1 MKKLDKR
8 INELNQ
14 TLKKRQNEYEVIKDN
29 FYKLEKEIVIC
40 NSFFIKRFLKGV
52 MRNISKLI
60 DLEYYVNILK
70 KERNYNSS
78 QVHKEVIEKK
88 IKNIEVELKYLL
100 EQKAK
105 RKEYILSDVI
115 YSEEL
120 RAEVINLNKQCEL
133 DKRKI
138 TISEHGL
145 LRYLERV
152 KGIDIEAIKKEM
164 IPEELLELSDHEIKD
179 LNYEKI
185 GLKYVVKGNK
195 IITVINKRK
204 TKKKYEIVPIER
216 IVSILEF
223 INKKS

>member
-60 DLEYYVNILK
+60 DFEYYVNILK
-70 KERNYNSS
+70 KKEIIIL
-78 QVHKEVIEKK
+78 HKLIKKLSK

-100 EQKAK
+100 EQKVK
-105 RKEYILSDVI
+105 RKEYILSNII

-120 RAEVINLNKQCEL
+120 RAEVINLNRQCEL

-138 TISEHGL
+138 MILEHGL

-152 KGIDIEAIKKEM
+152 KGIDIEKKRWFQR
-164 IPEELLELSDHEIKD
+164 
-179 LNYEKI
+179 N
-185 GLKYVVKGNK
+185 
-195 IITVINKRK
+195 
-204 TKKKYEIVPIER
+204 
-216 IVSILEF
+216 
-223 INKKS
+223 

>member
-14 TLKKRQNEYEVIKDN
+14 TLKKRQNEYEVIKEN

-40 NSFFIKRFLKGV
+40 NSFFIKKLLKIIV
-52 MRNISKLI
+52 RNISKLI

-70 KERNYNSS
+70 KEKNYSSS

-88 IKNIEVELKYLL
+88 MRTIEIELKYLL

-105 RKEYILSDVI
+105 RKEYILSDVV

-120 RAEVINLNKQCEL
+120 REEVINLNKQCEP

-164 IPEELLELSDHEIKD
+164 IPEELLELSDHDIKD
-179 LNYEKI
+179 LNYEKT

-204 TKKKYEIVPIER
+204 VKRMYEIVPIEK

-223 INKKS
+223 IK

>member
-14 TLKKRQNEYEVIKDN
+14 TLKKRQNEYEVIKEN

-40 NSFFIKRFLKGV
+40 NSFFIKKLLKRIV
-52 MRNISKLI
+52 RNISKLI

-70 KERNYNSS
+70 KEKNYSSS

-88 IKNIEVELKYLL
+88 MRNIEIELKYLL

-105 RKEYILSDVI
+105 RKEYILSDVV

-120 RAEVINLNKQCEL
+120 REEVINLNKQCEPN
-133 DKRKI
+133 KRKI
-138 TISEHGL
+138 AISDHGL

-164 IPEELLELSDHEIKD
+164 IPEELLELSDHDIKD
-179 LNYEKI
+179 LNYEKT

-204 TKKKYEIVPIER
+204 VKRMYEIVPIEK

-223 INKKS
+223 IK

>member
-14 TLKKRQNEYEVIKDN
+14 TLKNRKNEYEIIKGNFDKLETEIVVFNSSFVRRVIKGT
-29 FYKLEKEIVIC
+29 
-40 NSFFIKRFLKGV
+40 IKRVSRF
-52 MRNISKLI
+52 I
-60 DLEYYVNILK
+60 DLEFYINVLK
-70 KERNYNSS
+70 KERNYNSA

-105 RKEYILSDVI
+105 RREYILSDVL

-120 RAEVINLNKQCEL
+120 REEIENFNKQCEP

-152 KGIDIEAIKKEM
+152 KGIDMEAIKKEM
-164 IPEELLELSDHEIKD
+164 IPEELLELSEHEIKD
-179 LNYEKI
+179 LNYEKT

-204 TKKKYEIVPIER
+204 TKKKYEIVPIEK
-216 IVSILEF
+216 IFSILEF
-223 INKKS
+223 VNKKS

>member
-14 TLKKRQNEYEVIKDN
+14 TLKKRQNEYEVIKEN

-40 NSFFIKRFLKGV
+40 NSFFIKKLLKRIV
-52 MRNISKLI
+52 RNISKLI

-70 KERNYNSS
+70 KEKNYSSS

-88 IKNIEVELKYLL
+88 MRNIEVELKYLL

-105 RKEYILSDVI
+105 RKEYILSDVV

-120 RAEVINLNKQCEL
+120 REEVINLNKQCEPN
-133 DKRKI
+133 KRKI
-138 TISEHGL
+138 AISDHGL
-145 LRYLERV
+145 PRYLERV

-164 IPEELLELSDHEIKD
+164 IPEELLELSDHDIKD
-179 LNYEKI
+179 LNYEKT

-204 TKKKYEIVPIER
+204 VKRMYEIVPIEK

-223 INKKS
+223 IK

>member
-14 TLKKRQNEYEVIKDN
+14 TLKKRQNEYEVIKEN

-40 NSFFIKRFLKGV
+40 NSFFIKKLLKRIV
-52 MRNISKLI
+52 RNISKLI

-70 KERNYNSS
+70 KEKNYSSS

-88 IKNIEVELKYLL
+88 MRNIEVELKYLL

-105 RKEYILSDVI
+105 RKEYILSDVV

-120 RAEVINLNKQCEL
+120 REEVINLNKQCEPN
-133 DKRKI
+133 KRKI
-138 TISEHGL
+138 AISDHGL

-164 IPEELLELSDHEIKD
+164 IPEELLELSDHDIKD
-179 LNYEKI
+179 LNYEKT

-204 TKKKYEIVPIER
+204 VKRMYEIVPIEK

-223 INKKS
+223 IK

>member
-14 TLKKRQNEYEVIKDN
+14 TLKKRQNEYEVIKEN

-40 NSFFIKRFLKGV
+40 NSFFIKKLLKRIV
-52 MRNISKLI
+52 RNISKLI

-70 KERNYNSS
+70 KEKNYSSS

-88 IKNIEVELKYLL
+88 MRNIEIELKYLL

-105 RKEYILSDVI
+105 RKEYILIDVV

-120 RAEVINLNKQCEL
+120 REEVINLNKQCEPN
-133 DKRKI
+133 KRKI
-138 TISEHGL
+138 AISEHGL

-164 IPEELLELSDHEIKD
+164 IPEELLELSDHDIKD
-179 LNYEKI
+179 LNYEKT

-204 TKKKYEIVPIER
+204 VKRMYEIVSIEK

-223 INKKS
+223 IK

>member
-14 TLKKRQNEYEVIKDN
+14 TLKKRQNEYEVIKEN

-40 NSFFIKRFLKGV
+40 NSFFIKKLLKRIV
-52 MRNISKLI
+52 RNISKLI

-70 KERNYNSS
+70 KEKNYSSS

-88 IKNIEVELKYLL
+88 MRNIEIELKYLL

-105 RKEYILSDVI
+105 RKEYILSDVV

-120 RAEVINLNKQCEL
+120 REEVINLNKQCEPN
-133 DKRKI
+133 KRKI
-138 TISEHGL
+138 AISEHGL

-164 IPEELLELSDHEIKD
+164 IPEELLELSDHDIKD
-179 LNYEKI
+179 LNYEKT

-204 TKKKYEIVPIER
+204 VKRMYEIVSIEK

-223 INKKS
+223 IK

>member
-14 TLKKRQNEYEVIKDN
+14 ILKKRQNEYEVIKEN
-29 FYKLEKEIVIC
+29 FYKLEKEIAIC
-40 NSFFIKRFLKGV
+40 NNFIIKRLLKRV
-52 MRNISKLI
+52 IRNISKLI

-88 IKNIEVELKYLL
+88 MRSIEVELKYLL
-100 EQKAK
+100 EQKSK
-105 RKEYILSDVI
+105 RKEYIFSDVV

-120 RAEVINLNKQCEL
+120 RAEVINLNRQCEP

-138 TISEHGL
+138 EISEHGL

-152 KGIDIEAIKKEM
+152 KGINIEAIKKEM

-179 LNYEKI
+179 LNYEKT

-204 TKKKYEIVPIER
+204 VKKKYEIVPIEK
-216 IVSILEF
+216 IVSILNF

>member
-14 TLKKRQNEYEVIKDN
+14 TLKKRQNEYEVIKEN

-40 NSFFIKRFLKGV
+40 NSFFIKKLLKRIV
-52 MRNISKLI
+52 REISKLI

-70 KERNYNSS
+70 KEKNYSSS

-88 IKNIEVELKYLL
+88 MRNIEIELKYLL

-105 RKEYILSDVI
+105 RKEYILSDVV

-120 RAEVINLNKQCEL
+120 REEVINLNKQCEPN
-133 DKRKI
+133 KRKI
-138 TISEHGL
+138 AISDHGL

-164 IPEELLELSDHEIKD
+164 IPEELLELSDHDIKD
-179 LNYEKI
+179 LNYEKT

-204 TKKKYEIVPIER
+204 VKRMYEIVPIEK

-223 INKKS
+223 IK

>member
-14 TLKKRQNEYEVIKDN
+14 TLKKRQNEYEVIKEN

-40 NSFFIKRFLKGV
+40 NSFFIKKLLKRIV
-52 MRNISKLI
+52 RNISKLI

-70 KERNYNSS
+70 KEKNYSSS

-88 IKNIEVELKYLL
+88 MRTIEIELKYLL

-105 RKEYILSDVI
+105 RKEYILSDVV

-120 RAEVINLNKQCEL
+120 REEVINLNKQCEP

-164 IPEELLELSDHEIKD
+164 IPEELLELSDHDIKD
-179 LNYEKI
+179 LNYEKT

-204 TKKKYEIVPIER
+204 VKRKYEIVPIEK

-223 INKKS
+223 IK